1 MEELKP
7 LELNKNILFL
17 LSRVDQIPHV
27 EVYLRKRD
35 WNLKLTSSL
44 KEAVAFLVEN
54 KPSYFFISYDFPNKK
69 ALNIAK
75 SPALDQ
81 MTNIILTGEVS
92 KPNTLKGI
100 QEFRVKYKLQPPM
113 SGPGIERIINKI
125 VRDLE
130 KQDHD
135 IRESIKKG
143 TLTKDQEKIIKI
155 RSSQNNQ
162 IGDTFIQAGGGI
174 GELLTAMVS
183 EEDDS
188 KELNLLNNQA
198 SGSLDLE
205 EKMFEEASSVT
216 FDPQKPAALDLE
228 ALKNYSKN
236 DLDLGLENLKKIN
249 HENGEHFDQQVASNV
264 KNNFN
269 KIKNNAL
276 QRKQQKSSGSSE
288 KINQL
293 DQMKDIFRKAAAR
306 ALGLDE
312 NSEDLDLNKLSQ
324 LSKDKFKKALDEISK
339 TNKLDLADD
348 ILRNFDYLKQEAI
361 EKQQNKKKSIEYS
374 HAHNSF
380 NLIPQSTKNK
390 RGKMTL
396 IETGSHVAS
405 DTTFLKQRH
414 QKSFKHIISQKSKVS
429 CIHIESEAY
438 KGYLLVSYSKERSF
452 DETLIQ
458 QMKKKLSEFMKM
470 NGVSIKDNEL
480 MTLSMSE
487 VDFEDWAV
495 DQAEFLKNTNHQGED
510 IAVAFFPDNKD
521 FEELKERTLL
531 KKLEMSIDE
540 LRGDL
545 VVEFDLHMYLE
556 KNKKLIKYTEKGR
569 TFYSNQKTRLVEK
582 GMKNLYISPEAKS
595 DLKKYRVQNY
605 LNDKIEEF
613 KKKTKMRGVG

>member
-125 VRDLE
+125 IRDLE
-130 KQDHD
+130 KQDHE

-162 IGDTFIQAGGGI
+162 AGDTFIQTGSGI

-183 EEDDS
+183 EEDDT
-188 KELNLLNNQA
+188 KELNLLNSQA
-198 SGSLDLE
+198 SGSLELE
-205 EKMFEEASSVT
+205 EKMFDEACAVT
-216 FDPQKPAALDLE
+216 FDPQNPTPLELE

-236 DLDLGLENLKKIN
+236 DLNLGLENLKKIN
-249 HENGEHFDQQVASNV
+249 HKNGEHFDQQVANNV
-264 KNNFN
+264 KSNFN
-269 KIKNNAL
+269 KLKNSAL
-276 QRKQQKSSGSSE
+276 QKKQQKSNGSNE
-288 KINQL
+288 QINQL
-293 DQMKDIFRKAAAR
+293 DQMKNIFKKAAAR
-306 ALGLDE
+306 ALGLAE
-312 NSEDLDLNKLSQ
+312 ESEDFDLNKLSQ
-324 LSKDKFKKALDEISK
+324 LTKDKFKKALEEISK
-339 TNKLDLADD
+339 DTKLDLADD
-348 ILRNFDYLKQEAI
+348 ILRNFDYLKQDAI

-374 HAHNSF
+374 HGQNAFNS
-380 NLIPQSTKNK
+380 IPQPTKNK

-405 DTTFLKQRH
+405 DTTFLKQRN

-429 CIHIESEAY
+429 CIHIESETY

-480 MTLSMSE
+480 MSLSMSE

-510 IAVAFFPDNKD
+510 IAVAFFPDNKE

-545 VVEFDLHMYLE
+545 IVEFDLHMYLE

-569 TFYSNQKTRLVEK
+569 TFYSNQKMRLVEK

-613 KKKTKMRGVG
+613 KKKNKMRGVG